1 MSSVFTC
8 ERRAVLLRYASDPE
22 FLIMVI
28 VAFVVAIT
36 IHEAAHALAATWL
49 GDDLPRLQGRLT
61 LNPMRHLDPLGTVMI
76 AIASFGWGRPVLVNP
91 YRLRFGLNRGMALVA
106 LAGPLSNRCARV
118 GADPGHTP
126 ASSTSLPD
134 LIGSSPDVLAAKA
147 LLVAVQIN
155 IFHCG
160 IFNLLPIPPLDGF
173 SVLVGVVPQPLA
185 DRLNE
190 LRRYGPYLLIGVFL
204 LLWVIPQGAIIIT
217 GPAQWVFE
225 FLLAA

>member
-1 MSSVFTC
+1 MHYVKY
-8 ERRAVLLRYASDPE
+8 RLRDYAVLLRYASDPE

-61 LNPMRHLDPLGTVMI
+61 LNPMRHLDPLGTLMI

-91 YRLRFGLNRGMALVA
+91 YRLRFGVNRGMALVA
-106 LAGPLSNRCARV
+106 LAGPLSNVALAV
-118 GADPGHTP
+118 ALTP
-126 ASSTSLPD
+126 VTRQ
-134 LIGSSPDVLAAKA
+134 LILSAPFDTTTLALIVVVQLNILLAA
-147 LLVAVQIN
+147 
-155 IFHCG
+155 
-160 IFNLLPIPPLDGF
+160 FNMLPIPPLDGF
-173 SVLVGVVPQPLA
+173 SVLVGVAPQPLA

-190 LRRYGPYLLIGVFL
+190 LRRYGPYLLIGVFM
-204 LLWVIPQGAIIIT
+204 LLWIIPQGAIIVT

-225 FLLAA
+225 LLLAA